1 MADGHG
7 HGRATAGQR
16 RLAAAVAL
24 AGVLLTGCSNDED
37 GQAPSTAG
45 FTTALAAAHSESS
58 QRAAEIARLSEA
70 AEGQGLER
78 TLEIYAAIAD
88 EAQAGRDRY
97 ATLHVPAPVAPQM
110 GEVMRLLTDQV
121 EVLDSLA
128 PVAQA
133 GDRERTAEVV
143 RRLAQIG
150 TDLAAARQ
158 RLDVALARCGK
169 YCN

>member
-1 MADGHG
+1 MTAMHRN
-7 HGRATAGQR
+7 GRSTAR
-16 RLAAAVAL
+16 RQQLAAAVAL
-24 AGVLLTGCSNDED
+24 GAVLLTGCSNDPEVPV
-37 GQAPSTAG
+37 PSSAG
-45 FTTALAAAHSESS
+45 FTAALAAAHSESGE
-58 QRAAEIARLSEA
+58 RAQEIARLSEA

-78 TLEIYAAIAD
+78 TLEIYAAIAE

-97 ATLHVPAPVAPQM
+97 ARLRVPVAVAPEM

-121 EVLDSLA
+121 EVLQSLA
-128 PVAQA
+128 PVARA

-158 RLDVALARCGK
+158 RLDVALARCGTD
-169 YCN
+169 CD